1 MKIFKYRHFGIQ
13 GPVFRNIADFAECG
27 DSVFGN
33 VHAVDGCFAAVGRQI
48 AGQQAHQ
55 RGFAGAVRA
64 EQRDNLAFL
73 MQKLTS
79 STAFISLKLLDR
91 FLATIMVLVVSSN
104 LCCRYTSKLIFKF

>member
-64 EQRDNLAFL
+64 EQRDNLAFFDA
-73 MQKLTS
+73 KVNIVDGFYFIK
-79 STAFISLKLLDR
+79 AFRQVPGDYHGFGR
-91 FLATIMVLVVSSN
+91 FL
-104 LCCRYTSKLIFKF
+104 KFMLPLY